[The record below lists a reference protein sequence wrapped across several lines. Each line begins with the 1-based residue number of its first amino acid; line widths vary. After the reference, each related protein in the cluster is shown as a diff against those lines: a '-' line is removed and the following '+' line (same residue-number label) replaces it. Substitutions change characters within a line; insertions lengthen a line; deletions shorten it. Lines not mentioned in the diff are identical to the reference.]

1 MNVEVVKVPLGDKV
15 QLNCSAFGS
24 PSPNLYW
31 KREDR
36 NIHTNYKHEI
46 SVKKNGNNSSSQL
59 TIKNLSKE
67 DHYVTYTCL
76 GKNSQ
81 GTAVDAVSIQVT
93 GKVNTIY
100 QGIPICIMI
109 DRVKNNTIF
118 LVEIPA
124 LLSRE

>member
-100 QGIPICIMI
+100 QGIPKFKITYP
-109 DRVKNNTIF
+109 VF
-118 LVEIPA
+118 G
-124 LLSRE
+124 

>member
-1 MNVEVVKVPLGDKV
+1 MISYFFFTDPPTVQMNVEVVKVPLGDKV

-93 GKVNTIY
+93 GKVNTVY
-100 QGIPICIMI
+100 QGIPMYK
-109 DRVKNNTIF
+109 DR
-118 LVEIPA
+118 
-124 LLSRE
+124 

>member
-100 QGIPICIMI
+100 QGIPMYK
-109 DRVKNNTIF
+109 DRWGKEKHNF
-118 LVEIPA
+118 
-124 LLSRE
+124 SC